1 MKKSILYIASLL
13 VAAVGFSSCDD
24 DKAIPPVPMPGG
36 DGPHMQANTTILEL
50 KQAFVDRTADAYSY
64 ATKVETKENGDHYII
79 SGTITSSDEGGNIYK
94 TIMIEDAT
102 AGLTIAVDKTK
113 LYEDYKIGQTLAIDV
128 TGLYMGAYGRCMQLG
143 TVPQEG
149 RQQPGRIP
157 EEEFE
162 EHTECYGF
170 PHAVEPAVVTVEQ
183 IQSYYKQNQ
192 PITDEFLAWQSR
204 YVKFLDMEFENPG
217 EPLAIQGSST
227 SRYAFDAE
235 GGRVQLYNSG
245 LSSIWANILPWG
257 KGNIVGI
264 LSFYNRE
271 WQVLINDYADLQDF
285 TGGNAPVESIF
296 LESFAS
302 GQGDFTIEDE
312 ELGGV
317 NYVWSSDTRYACM
330 KASAFAGGSNHAASS
345 RLISPEI
352 DLTNAKN
359 VAASFDQAC
368 NYFASLDVART
379 EALFEVREVG
389 GEWKALTIP
398 GFTDASSWTFRSSG
412 AIDLS
417 AYEGK
422 KIQIAF
428 HYLSTAAKAGTWEV
442 KNVKIIGTK

>member
-24 DKAIPPVPMPGG
+24 DKAMPPLPVPGG
-36 DGPHMQANTTILEL
+36 DGPHMQANTTILQL
-50 KQAFVDRTADAYSY
+50 KQEFVNREASAFSY
-64 ATKVETKENGDHYII
+64 AKEVGTKDNGEHYII
-79 SGTITSSDEGGNIYK
+79 SGTITSSDEAGNIYK
-94 TIMIEDAT
+94 TIMIEDET

-113 LYEDYKIGQTLAIDV
+113 LYQDYKIGQTLAIDV
-128 TGLYMGAYGRCMQLG
+128 TGLYIGAYGRCMQLG
-143 TVPQEG
+143 TVPQTG
-149 RQQPGRIP
+149 REQPGRIP

-162 EHTECYGF
+162 AHTECYGF
-170 PHAVEPAVVTVEQ
+170 PHAVEPTVVTASQ
-183 IQSYYKQNQ
+183 IQGYFEQNQ
-192 PITDEFLAWQSR
+192 PTTDEFLAWTGR

-245 LSSIWANILPWG
+245 QSSIWPMILPWG

-271 WQVLINDYADLQDF
+271 WQVLINDYEDLEDF

-296 LESFAS
+296 LESFGS

-312 ELGGV
+312 ELGGLS
-317 NYVWSSDTRYACM
+317 YVWASDTRYACM
-330 KASAFAGGSNHAASS
+330 KASGYAGGRDHDASS
-345 RLISPEI
+345 RLISPVI
-352 DLTNAKN
+352 DLTNAHN

-368 NYFASLDVART
+368 NYYASLDVAKT
-379 EALFEVREVG
+379 QALFEVREVG
-389 GEWKALTIP
+389 GQWTALAIP

-412 AIDLS
+412 SINLS

-422 KIQIAF
+422 QIQIAF
-428 HYLSTAAKAGTWEV
+428 HYISTAAKAGTWEV